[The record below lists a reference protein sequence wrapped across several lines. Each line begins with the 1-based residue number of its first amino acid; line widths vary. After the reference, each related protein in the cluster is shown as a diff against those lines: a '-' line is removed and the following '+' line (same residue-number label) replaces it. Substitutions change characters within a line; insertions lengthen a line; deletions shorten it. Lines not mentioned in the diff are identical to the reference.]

1 MSDIIYINVLADSLQ
16 KKTSVLK
23 EILESTKKQQVL
35 LKMDSLDEEAFL
47 KIIQDKQGYLDRM
60 EELDEGF
67 EIIYQRVRAELE
79 QQKDKYQ
86 TEILKIQ
93 HLIAQITELSVDIEA
108 LEQRNKVQMDKVILD
123 QKQKIKDKRVNNTVA
138 SNYYRNMLNHQ
149 YDQSYFLD
157 KKK

>member
-23 EILESTKKQQVL
+23 GILESTKKQEVL

-47 KIIQDKQGYLDRM
+47 KTIQDKQRYLDRM
-60 EELDEGF
+60 KELDEGF

-86 TEILKIQ
+86 TEIVKIQ
-93 HLIAQITELSVDIEA
+93 HLIAQITDLSVDIEA
-108 LEQRNKVQMDKVILD
+108 LEKRNKVQMDKVILD

-149 YDQSYFLD
+149 YNQSYFLD